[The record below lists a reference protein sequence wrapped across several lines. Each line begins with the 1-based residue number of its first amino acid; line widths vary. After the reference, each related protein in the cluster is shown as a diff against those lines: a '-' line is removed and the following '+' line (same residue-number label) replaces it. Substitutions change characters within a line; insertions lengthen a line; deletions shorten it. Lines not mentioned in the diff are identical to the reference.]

1 MITPAPASMQINL
14 RDTVGNNR
22 DATRVSW
29 FSYFNHRGRLSM
41 VIYFDRL
48 TNAHFSES
56 FLVPV
61 ESEKK
66 KKKNM
71 VDHPPPSQD
80 IRESPSKNVD
90 TGVNKTGS
98 LISKRTL
105 RFQQQLCRSS

>member
-66 KKKNM
+66 KNM

>member
-29 FSYFNHRGRLSM
+29 FSFFNHRGRLSM
-41 VIYFDRL
+41 IIYFDRL
-48 TNAHFSES
+48 TNAHFSEW

-61 ESEKK
+61 ESEK

>member
-29 FSYFNHRGRLSM
+29 FSFFNHRGRLSM
-41 VIYFDRL
+41 IIYFDRL
-48 TNAHFSES
+48 TNAHFSEW

-66 KKKNM
+66 KKKYGG
-71 VDHPPPSQD
+71 PPTSQS
-80 IRESPSKNVD
+80 RYPR
-90 TGVNKTGS
+90 
-98 LISKRTL
+98 IS
-105 RFQQQLCRSS
+105 FQERGHWG

>member
-56 FLVPV
+56 KA
-61 ESEKK
+61 KK
-66 KKKNM
+66 KKYGG
-71 VDHPPPSQD
+71 PPTSQS
-80 IRESPSKNVD
+80 RYPR
-90 TGVNKTGS
+90 
-98 LISKRTL
+98 IS
-105 RFQQQLCRSS
+105 FQERGHWG